1 MTDSDTGDGLRAD
14 LGRLVRQ
21 LVEEAPSRRGRAPLI
36 GPQLRAHLGLAEG
49 EEPEFPIFAEEM
61 EMWELPNLQLALD
74 AALARAGWGGR
85 VLTPSRD
92 ARHYGEFGLGTLIT
106 EGSGLSP
113 HFGVGPAMYVNVPV
127 GPGRTL
133 ACLDLAFILFRSPNG
148 PIAVFVNRSD
158 EHHSGPPLSV
168 QATSPEPQLAQA
180 FLRDLRELMNG
191 NDVYRGQV
199 IAVESTR
206 HGGYRIAFLER
217 PVMDRSELIL
227 PDGVLERIESH
238 VLGPTR
244 HREALLTAQRHLARG
259 LLLWGPPGTG
269 KTHTVRYLTGRLDE
283 ATIVLLTGGSLGMV
297 GGFATMAKRLAPS
310 LIVLED
316 VDLVAQERGF
326 GPYGTSNPVLFEL
339 MDQMSGLGDDAD
351 VAFVLTTNRPDTLE
365 PALAARPGRV
375 DMAVEIPL
383 PDAAARRRLLE
394 LYATGL
400 DTVELDIDGVV
411 DRTDGVTASFFR
423 ELLRRA
429 ALLAAEH
436 DGAGVTD
443 ADVQAALDELLSATS
458 ALTRSLLGVRRDD
471 LGDAGQPP
479 SARGWLQA
487 FPDEL

>member
-1 MTDSDTGDGLRAD
+1 MSDSDHTDDDGLRAD
-14 LGRLVRQ
+14 LGRLVRE
-21 LVEEAPSRRGRAPLI
+21 LIDEAPARSGRTPLI

-49 EEPEFPIFAEEM
+49 DEPEFPIFAEEM
-61 EMWELPNLQLALD
+61 EAWELPNLQLALD
-74 AALARAGWGGR
+74 AAMARTGWGGR
-85 VLTPSRD
+85 VLTPARD
-92 ARHYGEFGLGTLIT
+92 ARHYGDFGLGTLMT
-106 EGSGLSP
+106 EGGGLSQ
-113 HFGVGPAMYVNVPV
+113 HFGVGPAMYVNVPA

-133 ACLDLAFILFRSPNG
+133 ACLDLAFILFSG
-148 PIAVFVNRSD
+148 PEGPLAVFVNRSD
-158 EHHSGPPLSV
+158 DHHSGPPLSV
-168 QATSPEPQLAQA
+168 HGTSPVPELAQG
-180 FLRDLRELMNG
+180 FLTDLRALMDA

-206 HGGYRIAFLER
+206 HGGYRIAFVER

-244 HREALLTAQRHLARG
+244 HREALLAADRHLARG

-310 LIVLED
+310 LVVLED

-326 GPYGTSNPVLFEL
+326 GPYGSSNPVLFEL

-375 DMAVEIPL
+375 DMAVEI
-383 PDAAARRRLLE
+383 
-394 LYATGL
+394 
-400 DTVELDIDGVV
+400 
-411 DRTDGVTASFFR
+411 AS
-423 ELLRRA
+423 
-429 ALLAAEH
+429 
-436 DGAGVTD
+436 
-443 ADVQAALDELLSATS
+443 
-458 ALTRSLLGVRRDD
+458 RRDS
-471 LGDAGQPP
+471 APP
-479 SARGWLQA
+479 SARALRHRPGHRGA
-487 FPDEL
+487 